1 MEDKL
6 IHSYLVR
13 PSTAVLRDLF
23 RIAPDIVSNVLH
35 TVSMIQR
42 LDSLL
47 INHDNIIIYIRLQFI
62 FKIQDYYPC

>member
-1 MEDKL
+1 VEDKL